1 MEFYPIIN
9 LNLGETVL
17 SYEDTAELYKNI
29 IDVFLE
35 YKESHKDSAI
45 KKLEFSFAS
54 SQIIDHMDLVLEA
67 VTKHPDKF
75 CFGSL
80 VAVDVLEKHVRHCEE
95 RSDEAIPLRKEIA
108 TPSSMARN
116 DGTDTLEM
124 FAPAFDDEIYKYL
137 ANTAID
143 YIPGI
148 FCKEDFQ
155 ELQTKNLAVSKV
167 KIFPM
172 EARDPMSFLRSLQAP
187 YPELKQANILKRV
200 FTVDDELAKKYNL
213 YEKSKTNLLIT
224 TIETPRDYQRIRK
237 QFLEDKS
244 LKLLLKP
251 KAIHVSDLVK
261 FIKESNSALNV
272 IVTGFGKNLADL
284 KHLEQI
290 GVDAIAT
297 RVFRNIVLD
306 LLAGTISLAQAKSLM
321 LQELDISASL
331 RGTK

>member
-1 MEFYPIIN
+1 MHFYPIIN

-17 SYEDTAELYKNI
+17 SFQDTQSLYQNI
-29 IDVFLE
+29 IEVFLE
-35 YKESHKDSAI
+35 YKESHENSAI

-54 SQIIDHMDLVLEA
+54 SQIFDHMDLILEA
-67 VTKHPDKF
+67 VNNHPDKF

-80 VAVDVLEKHVRHCEE
+80 VDFRHCEE
-95 RSDEAIPLRKEIA
+95 RSDVAIQY
-108 TPSSMARN
+108 
-116 DGTDTLEM
+116 
-124 FAPAFDDEIYKYL
+124 FAPAFDDEIYNYL
-137 ANTAID
+137 SPNSTID

-148 FCKEDFQ
+148 FCEEDFA
-155 ELQTKNLAVSKV
+155 ELESKNLALSKI
-167 KIFPM
+167 KIFPI

-187 YPELKQANILKRV
+187 YPELKQANILKRI

-213 YEKSKTNLLIT
+213 YEKSKTNSSIT

-237 QFLEDKS
+237 EFLADKS

-251 KAIHVSDLVK
+251 KEIQLENLVK
-261 FIKESNSALNV
+261 FIKTSNPALSV

-306 LLAGTISLAQAKSLM
+306 LLAGSISLAQAKSLM
-321 LQELDISASL
+321 FRELESVILRSEVDKSSL
-331 RGTK
+331 RGTE